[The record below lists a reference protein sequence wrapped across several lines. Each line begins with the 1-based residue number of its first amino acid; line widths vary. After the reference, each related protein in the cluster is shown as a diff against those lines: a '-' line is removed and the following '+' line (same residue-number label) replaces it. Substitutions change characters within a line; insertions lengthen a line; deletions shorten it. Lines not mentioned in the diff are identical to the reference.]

1 MKIQDHYCYY
11 LPSSLTGISEEDC
24 RMWYGRDGLVDIA
37 SPLFNLMP
45 ELLLDMMKA
54 CDKDIRFMSDYDN
67 QTGQY
72 GCYFQQQF
80 RHPMNRK
87 NPNSPTIRE
96 SIWNAYLN
104 VVNRTNLQI
113 LDSATVLKLLFDQ
126 TDPTKYIGVSYEYK
140 GEVRTAIAR
149 KEVILCAGVFNT
161 PKLLKLSGVGPETW
175 LEPLSIKVVA
185 KNAEIGK
192 HFADQM
198 AIYMAF
204 KTTEQVPAL
213 P

>member
-1 MKIQDHYCYY
+1 MTAVVPSRYLLDQLWPLGWKWNDLFPYMMTMQDHYCYY

-72 GCYFQQQF
+72 GCYFHQQF
-80 RHPMNRK
+80 RHPMNRT

-104 VVNRTNLQI
+104 VVNRTN
-113 LDSATVLKLLFDQ
+113 
-126 TDPTKYIGVSYEYK
+126 
-140 GEVRTAIAR
+140 
-149 KEVILCAGVFNT
+149 
-161 PKLLKLSGVGPETW
+161 
-175 LEPLSIKVVA
+175 
-185 KNAEIGK
+185 
-192 HFADQM
+192 
-198 AIYMAF
+198 
-204 KTTEQVPAL
+204 
-213 P
+213 